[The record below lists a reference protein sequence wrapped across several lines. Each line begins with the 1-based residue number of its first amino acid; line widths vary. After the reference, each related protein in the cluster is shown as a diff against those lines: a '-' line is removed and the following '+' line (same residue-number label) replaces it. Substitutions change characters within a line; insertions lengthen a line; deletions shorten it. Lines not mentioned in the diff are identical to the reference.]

1 MLKDI
6 AEDTNHRDTPAAIVA
21 IYDDYNIPIKGNH
34 AAVIGRKRLLNPLL
48 KRIFLCL

>member
-21 IYDDYNIPIKGNH
+21 IYDDYNIPIKTCRCDREEI
-34 AAVIGRKRLLNPLL
+34 VS
-48 KRIFLCL
+48 